1 MGAMQRSTHPQGL
14 RTDQDVVMSGN
25 RQDVEEAPHGSRL
38 STEPKRINVA
48 ISPDMVRALEAV
60 IEREGVTL
68 TEALRRLVGYGDFV
82 YRAVRERGE
91 QLMVTG
97 PDGTREVVLL

>member
-1 MGAMQRSTHPQGL
+1 
-14 RTDQDVVMSGN
+14 MSGN
-25 RQDVEEAPHGSRL
+25 RPDVESGGQTTEQSRP
-38 STEPKRINVA
+38 TAPKRVNVA
-48 ISPDMVRALEAV
+48 ISPDMVRALENV

-82 YRAVRERGE
+82 YRVIKEGGE
-91 QLMVTG
+91 QVTVTG

>member
-1 MGAMQRSTHPQGL
+1 
-14 RTDQDVVMSGN
+14 MSGN
-25 RQDVEEAPHGSRL
+25 RPDVESAGQSTGQSRP
-38 STEPKRINVA
+38 TAPKRINVA
-48 ISPDMVRALEAV
+48 ISPDMVRALENV

-82 YRAVRERGE
+82 YRVIKEGGE
-91 QLMVTG
+91 QLTVTG

>member
-1 MGAMQRSTHPQGL
+1 M

-25 RQDVEEAPHGSRL
+25 RPDVEAVPQSRPR
-38 STEPKRINVA
+38 TEPKRINVA
-48 ISPDMVRALEAV
+48 ISPEMVRALENV
-60 IEREGVTL
+60 IENEGVTL

-82 YRAVRERGE
+82 YRAVKEGGE
-91 QLMVTG
+91 QLTVTG